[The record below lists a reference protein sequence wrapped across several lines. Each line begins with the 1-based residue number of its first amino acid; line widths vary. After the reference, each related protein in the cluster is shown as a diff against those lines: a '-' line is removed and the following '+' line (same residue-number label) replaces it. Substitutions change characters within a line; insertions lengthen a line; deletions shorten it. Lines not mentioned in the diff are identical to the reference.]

1 MIDKHTLGSGIGN
14 YKFGPG
20 LVNTN
25 CGPGPVN
32 TNWWQGPVNT
42 NWGPGP
48 VNTNLGPRPVNTNLG
63 AELVKKL
70 RTRAEGWGR
79 EPGLGQRTWG
89 RGKKTPKKG
98 FFFLVTV
105 IRMSKR
111 F

>member
-1 MIDKHTLGSGIGN
+1 MWARTSKYKLVARTSKYKLGPRASK
-14 YKFGPG
+14 YKFGTTTG
-20 LVNTN
+20 KYKFRGRV
-25 CGPGPVN
+25 G
-32 TNWWQGPVNT
+32 
-42 NWGPGP
+42 
-48 VNTNLGPRPVNTNLG
+48 
-63 AELVKKL
+63 KHKL

-105 IRMSKR
+105 IRMSTR